1 MTPSHIPASTTR
13 TGAIPSASAL
23 PSRRAV
29 LISAAAVTTAAAT
42 TSLVAPAAEAS
53 DTLPWVGDRAAGK
66 NQPSQRA
73 YTPAQMLT
81 WEPASDPDAELLRS
95 RVPLQKRAAPC
106 AEAQRAPDLPAG
118 TQSLVLA
125 GDYGNAFF
133 ESHPYTDVFAQHVFE
148 YWQYTDVHASWHGMA
163 SRGTPSELYD
173 PEAEWTERWFEF
185 GAINPPNPGYTD
197 AAHRNGVLCLGTIF
211 FSDNDRGSQHFAELL
226 VRDDDGTF
234 PIATKLGEMARYY
247 GFDGYFV
254 NQEQESVSMTAQQR
268 TDYREFMHQLRA
280 DDLYVQ
286 WYDSVTDAGEIDYQ
300 NEFNAANSPWVTN
313 REQGRVSD
321 SIFLNY
327 WWDRQKLEDSAAH
340 ARFLDLDPLQTVF
353 TGVEAGMYQF
363 DQPYDLQDNL
373 DADGSPLTAI
383 ATLGADFTHA
393 DLEGKTDNALQH
405 EAFDR
410 ARRWW
415 TGVSEGEGS
424 PAEDAWQGMSAYI
437 AERTAITG
445 TTFHTNFSTGH
456 GLGRWRSGELVSE
469 TEWGAIG
476 VQDLPVTWQWWFE
489 GDGEMRADF
498 DYGPEHV
505 PAERFSYTPVGAY
518 EGGNSLVVEGDLDGD
533 AVLRLFRTELEIT
546 ATTDLALAVRVPS
559 GTVEITVA
567 LALSEDPG
575 TLIEVP
581 LELDG
586 AAERWAIGH
595 ADLSEYSGE
604 TVTALGI
611 GLHTDQEQAV
621 QVNLGSITL
630 GPAEQVAPARPERFG
645 ITRALLS
652 TGELVL
658 GWEIADFADVSRY
671 EVSADGEPLGAVYGE
686 GLYVKDFA
694 GATGTLELVAVG
706 HDGQRS
712 EPATLAYDLASGP
725 GEVHAEAAEDGT
737 VTVSWSAPCHP
748 LAHVT
753 VEALDGRGRRFRG
766 RARVRD
772 GALEAVIEGAPTN
785 GARFIATVDDRR
797 STPVSTISNFADTEL
812 ESYPEDF
819 AHLDGVEL
827 VLRRPST
834 EDWST
839 LTVLEDDRPLKFE
852 TTYSQGERDHW
863 IRGRASRESLTQTL
877 ASADSRVVVTLTDY
891 TGNSA
896 ETVLREGADG

>member
-1 MTPSHIPASTTR
+1 MTRSHSPSSTRSADTR
-13 TGAIPSASAL
+13 PSAVSL
-23 PSRRAV
+23 PSRRAL
-29 LISAAAVTTAAAT
+29 LIGAAAVTTTAAT
-42 TSLVAPAAEAS
+42 ASLATPAAEAS
-53 DTLPWVGDRAAGK
+53 DTLPWTGDRAAGQ

-73 YTPAQMLT
+73 YTPAQVLT
-81 WEPASDPDAELLRS
+81 WEPARDPDAELLRS
-95 RVPLQKRAAPC
+95 RVPLCRRAAPC
-106 AEAQRAPDLPAG
+106 SQAQRDPGLPAG

-185 GAINPPNPGYTD
+185 GAINLPNPGYTD

-226 VRDDDGTF
+226 VRDEDGEF
-234 PIATKLGEMARYY
+234 PIAAKLGEMARYY

-254 NQEQESVSMTAQQR
+254 NQEQESVSMSAQQR
-268 TDYREFMHQLRA
+268 AEYREFMQQLRA

-286 WYDSVTDAGEIDYQ
+286 WYDSVTDAGEIEYQ

-313 REQGRVSD
+313 PEQGRIAD

-340 ARFLDLDPLQTVF
+340 ARSLELDPLQTVF

-363 DQPYDLQDNL
+363 EQPYDLRDNL
-373 DADGSPLTAI
+373 DAEGSPLTAI
-383 ATLGADFTHA
+383 ATLGSDFTHA
-393 DLEGKTDNALQH
+393 DLEGKTDNARQH

-415 TGVSEGEGS
+415 TGTSTGEGS
-424 PAEDAWQGMSAYI
+424 PGEDAWQGMSSYI

-445 TTFHTNFSTGH
+445 AVFHTDFSTGH
-456 GLGRWRSGELVSE
+456 GLGRWRAGELVSE

-476 VQDLPVTWQWWFE
+476 VQDPPVTWQWWFE
-489 GDGEMRADF
+489 GDGELRADV
-498 DYGPEHV
+498 DYGPQYV
-505 PAERFSYTPVGAY
+505 PAERCSYTPVGAY
-518 EGGNSLVVEGDLDGD
+518 EGGSSLVVEGDLDGD
-533 AVLRLFRTELEIT
+533 ALLRLFRTELEIT
-546 ATTDLALAVRVPS
+546 ATTDIALAMRVAS
-559 GTVEITVA
+559 GTVEITAA

-581 LELDG
+581 LDVDG
-586 AAERWAIGH
+586 ATEGWSIGR

-604 TVTALGI
+604 TITALGI
-611 GLHTDQEQAV
+611 GLHTDQEQSV
-621 QVNLGSITL
+621 QVNLGSLTL
-630 GPAEQVAPARPERFG
+630 RPAQQPAPARPEGFG
-645 ITRALLS
+645 IERALLA

-658 GWEIADFADVSRY
+658 GWEIADFTEVSRY

-686 GLYVKDFA
+686 ALYVKGFA
-694 GATGTLELVAVG
+694 GTTGTLELVAVG

-712 EPATLAYDLASGP
+712 EPAVLDYDLSSGP

-737 VTVSWSAPCHP
+737 VIVSWSAPCRP

-753 VEALDGRGRRFRG
+753 VEALDGSGRRFRG
-766 RARVRD
+766 RTRVRD
-772 GALEAVIEGAPTN
+772 GATQAAIEGAPTH
-785 GARFIATVDDRR
+785 GGRFVATVEDRR
-797 STPVSTISNFADTEL
+797 STPVSTISRFADTEL
-812 ESYPEDF
+812 EPYPEDF
-819 AHLDGVEL
+819 AQFDGAQL
-827 VLRRPST
+827 VLRRPDA

-839 LTVLEDDRPLKFE
+839 LTVLEDGQPLMFE
-852 TTYSQGERDHW
+852 TTYDQGERDHW

-877 ASADSRVVVTLTDY
+877 GSADSRVVAVLTDY
-891 TGNSA
+891 AGNSA
-896 ETVLREGADG
+896 EAVLREGVGG